1 MNAGHFSFQGKL
13 TDCRLTNT
21 DLIVEVPFTILCK
34 NLFTIPSF
42 KLKKKDSYKVYAFK
56 IP

>member
-1 MNAGHFSFQGKL
+1 MNARHFSFQGKL

-21 DLIVEVPFTILCK
+21 DLIVEVPSAILCK
-34 NLFTIPSF
+34 NVFTISSF
-42 KLKKKDSYKVYAFK
+42 KLKKDSYKVYAFK

>member
-1 MNAGHFSFQGKL
+1 MNARHFSFQGKL

-21 DLIVEVPFTILCK
+21 DLIVEVPSAILCK
-34 NLFTIPSF
+34 NVFTIPSF
-42 KLKKKDSYKVYAFK
+42 KLKKDSYKVYAFK